1 MLTNLQEIRTGGAE
15 RALHRLWSDD
25 LTEPEATAIQARAGG
40 DPKYREELVGLF
52 AAFDSI
58 GGLEGDRAIEEVTG
72 DYQRLIHE
80 RRSKSRLALGIAAA
94 FLVAVNVIFTYFWT
108 SGGPDDSHLQKYYT
122 RIGEQQT
129 IGLADGSVVT
139 LNTAGQLVADY
150 SGTARRI
157 LLERG
162 EAYFDVA
169 SDPNR
174 PFTVDLGVR
183 SVTVVG
189 TEFSIRKDPQ
199 RYEVAVIEGAVSIGG
214 YSLDSEPA
222 NLPST
227 AQQRVE
233 AGWVAEFDV
242 QTNELKAFQPE
253 SMDRYVAWRN
263 GMVTFA
269 REPLY
274 RVVQELNRYSRKK
287 ILIEDT
293 AVMELSVYVIVDVHE
308 IDAALD
314 GLSRLLPIE
323 VAWHY
328 DRIVITGSA
337 EKE

>member
-40 DPKYREELVGLF
+40 DPKYREELEGLF
-52 AAFDSI
+52 AAFNSI
-58 GGLEGDRAIEEVTG
+58 GALEGDRAIEEVTG

-314 GLSRLLPIE
+314 GLSRLLPVE
-323 VAWHY
+323 VTWHY